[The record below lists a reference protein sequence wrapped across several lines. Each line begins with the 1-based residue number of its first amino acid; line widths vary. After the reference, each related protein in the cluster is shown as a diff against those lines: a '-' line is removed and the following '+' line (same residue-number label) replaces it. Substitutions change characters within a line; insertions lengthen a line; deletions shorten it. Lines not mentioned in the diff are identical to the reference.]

1 MKSLMNILDFLG
13 QVKSKFS
20 MRKIPYC
27 ISFNPSEN
35 KQHLF
40 ICGMSDKKILC
51 VSIINYFYV

>member
-1 MKSLMNILDFLG
+1 M
-13 QVKSKFS
+13 KSKFS

-27 ISFNPSEN
+27 ISFNPSEH

-51 VSIINYFYV
+51 VSLNYYQFVDMSNVSISYLV

>member
-1 MKSLMNILDFLG
+1 
-13 QVKSKFS
+13 VKSKFS

-27 ISFNPSEN
+27 ISFNPSEY

-51 VSIINYFYV
+51 VS